1 MSFALLLLA
10 GLTAQPASPVPPAL
24 LRRPH
29 EEVVVKVT
37 IDSARKVVRVKAGPF
52 FLPNMP
58 HMEDHGM
65 MDMGTGAMT
74 PVYHFVWPVDGWLR
88 GFDSGV
94 QDSLG
99 NTLPKKLMHH
109 MIGVNYSRR
118 QALYPAAER
127 LFGAGAETADATI
140 PATIGVPMK
149 PGMDLGF
156 YIMWHNETGKDMDGV
171 YMTIDLK
178 YSPSNINPRPVEVLP
193 LYMDVNLTVGGNNT
207 FDLPPGKSEKAWEF
221 TFPMNGRLLGY
232 GGHLH
237 DYGLG
242 VRLIDL
248 SNNKVI
254 ASVKAERNKDGTVTG
269 VSRSLP
275 GVSGA
280 GVRLRA
286 GRKYRIIATYNNLT
300 DRTLKNGAMAH
311 ITGIFSPDNPG
322 DWPAINESDPEY
334 QKDLASLEE
343 MGSGDAM
350 EGMEHM
356 DHMEGMEH
364 QHGDSAGSHN
374 H

>member
-1 MSFALLLLA
+1 MSFALLLIASLS
-10 GLTAQPASPVPPAL
+10 TPAPAPAPPVL

-29 EEVVVKVT
+29 DEVAVKVT
-37 IDSARKVVRVKAGPF
+37 IDSAKKVVRVKAGPF
-52 FLPNMP
+52 HLPAMP
-58 HMEDHGM
+58 HMDDHGM
-65 MDMGTGAMT
+65 MDMGSGAMT
-74 PVYHFVWPVDGWLR
+74 PVYHFTWPVEGWLR

-94 QDSLG
+94 EDSLG
-99 NTLPKKLMHH
+99 NKLPKKLMHH

-156 YIMWHNETGKDMDGV
+156 YIMWHNEGEKDLDGI

-178 YSPSNINPRPVEVLP
+178 YSPKNINPRPVEVLP
-193 LYMDVNLTVGGNNT
+193 LYMDVNLTVGGSNVY
-207 FDLPPGKSEKAWEF
+207 DVPPGKSEKSWEF
-221 TFPMNGRLLGY
+221 TFPMDGRLLGY

-237 DYGLG
+237 DYGQG
-242 VRLIDL
+242 VKLVDL

-254 ASVKAERNKDGTVTG
+254 AQVKAETAKDGTVTG

-275 GVSGA
+275 GVSGE
-280 GVRLRA
+280 GIRLRA
-286 GRKYRIIATYNNLT
+286 GRKYRITAVYNNTTGKVLH
-300 DRTLKNGAMAH
+300 NGAMAH
-311 ITGIFSPDNPG
+311 ITGIFAPDKPSE
-322 DWPAINESDPEY
+322 WPAINESDPEY

-343 MGSGDAM
+343 MGQGDDM

-356 DHMEGMEH
+356 DHNAEPPHE
-364 QHGDSAGSHN
+364 HN